1 MVGNGMFC
9 RFFGVCYF
17 IVDFADAG
25 FAFAEFLFVVFARFF
40 NYFFATLKGAC
51 WNARF
56 FATTSAALTLNSGS
70 SSSDANPN
78 WEFRPFLPL

>member
-1 MVGNGMFC
+1 MFC

-25 FAFAEFLFVVFARFF
+25 FAFAEFLLSSSLASSIIFLPRSKVRVETPA
-40 NYFFATLKGAC
+40 
-51 WNARF
+51 F

-70 SSSDANPN
+70 SSSDAN
-78 WEFRPFLPL
+78 